1 MASIVARS
9 LGIQLARIRTRK
21 LTRSVDSFSCFF
33 TKAARVL
40 IVMPLSGEEQAS
52 PERILLL
59 LKERF
64 SDRNITLVSG
74 TQEIYLTHLLPKSEI
89 IRLKSDAIN
98 AFALPRAPIRQRLLG
113 KRFDV
118 AIDLN
123 LDFVLPSGYICT
135 ESGARFRVGF
145 DRKHAEM
152 FFNCLIRPSAQASIT
167 SLYDRLATCLE
178 MF

>member
-1 MASIVARS
+1 MASFVGRS
-9 LGIQLARIRTRK
+9 VGMQLARLRAGKRTR
-21 LTRSVDSFSCFF
+21 TVEPFSCFF
-33 TKAARVL
+33 TKASHVL
-40 IVMPLSGEEQAS
+40 IVMPLAGEEQSS

-64 SDRNITLVSG
+64 SDRNITIVSG
-74 TQEIYLTHLLPKSEI
+74 TQEIYLSHLLPRSEI
-89 IRLKSDAIN
+89 IRLHSN
-98 AFALPRAPIRQRLLG
+98 SLNVLALPRAEIMRQLTG
-113 KRFDV
+113 KRCDL

-145 DRKHAEM
+145 DRKHAEI
-152 FFNCLIRPSAQASIT
+152 FYNCLIRPGTQAPMA
-167 SLYDRLATCLE
+167 SLYDRLAICLE